1 MIRTFAAI
9 KVDPNKELSDL
20 FDFCKKHFYQSNV
33 KWVEPHNLHI
43 TLRFFGN
50 TETETIPTLV
60 SELKTIAQHQQP
72 FDFELKEIGIFGPEA
87 FPRIIYAGV
96 ADQGPIQFLSTAI
109 EQLARRVGFEPQNS
123 VLTPH
128 LTLGRPKGIGN
139 EGPTREL
146 IQLFNHKCLGCFHT
160 NTIYLYQ
167 SVSTGTGPLYQ
178 PIEIIPLKG

>member
-9 KVDPNKELSDL
+9 KVAPNKELSDL
-20 FDFCKKHFYQSNV
+20 FDFCKKHFASSRV

-50 TETETIPTLV
+50 TEADTIPTLV
-60 SELKTIAQHQQP
+60 SELKNIGQHQQP
-72 FDFELKEIGIFGPEA
+72 FDFELKEIGMFGSEA
-87 FPRIIYAGV
+87 SPRIIYAGV
-96 ADQGPIQFLSTAI
+96 VDQGPIESLSTDI

-146 IQLFNHKCLGCFHT
+146 IRLFKHKSLGCFHT
-160 NTIYLYQ
+160 NTIYFYQ
-167 SVSTGTGPLYQ
+167 SVSTGTGPLYR
-178 PIEIIPLKG
+178 PIEIVPLNG